1 MKRKKAELSI
11 KTPVEGSVTRLESR
25 KYNYLVD
32 GTLPVLDFEITSGR
46 ADKET
51 QHLTVELYNP
61 LSGEVFEA
69 KYPKGRI
76 EVDKDGS
83 ITYFSANSDRI
94 NFSLFIGHNVLVSVS
109 RTGEVLI
116 KTPSKIVKVE
126 QDIKSSNKKTREVTS
141 DSITLKL
148 E

>member
-1 MKRKKAELSI
+1 MSI